1 MLLALDPGLNS
12 PGAALFLQDVPE
24 PRLWAAA
31 QIEIPDSL
39 ATLGEGRRWWAVAQ
53 EIVSWAVA
61 AAAPACVTA
70 VVFERPQWYA
80 RGKSKGDPNQLAGV
94 AGVAANVTGT
104 LGTHRAITISSP
116 APAEWIGQ
124 LSKVCP
130 TCKGKAKKKC
140 KSCHGSAW
148 ETPRGRFIRKRLT
161 ANELELVPDQNDAI
175 DAVGL
180 GLWQLGRLV
189 PHVALSNGRDGR

>member
-1 MLLALDPGLNS
+1 MLLAIDPGLNS
-12 PGAALFLQDVPE
+12 PGAALFLDDSD

-31 QIEIPDSL
+31 KIKIPSGWVGLYD
-39 ATLGEGRRWWAVAQ
+39 GQRWLSVAQ
-53 EIVSWAVA
+53 EIVAWAVNV
-61 AAAPACVTA
+61 AAPCRIDI

-94 AGVAANVTGT
+94 AGVAACMVGC
-104 LGTHRAITISSP
+104 LAHRHHLDVRSP
-116 APAEWIGQ
+116 TPAEWIGQ

-130 TCKGKAKKKC
+130 TCKGKAKKC

-161 ANELELVPDQNDAI
+161 PDELKLVPDQNDAI

-180 GLWQLGRLV
+180 GLWQLGRLK
-189 PHVALSNGRDGR
+189 PHTALSNGRDGR